1 MILVP
6 TFIVLLL
13 LGLPVGFVLI
23 GTTLAYILLVGDA
36 RMIYALPQLAF
47 SSLEV
52 FDLLAIP
59 LFVLLGEIMNEGGI
73 TRRLLD
79 AAKAW
84 LFRLRHSLAYVN
96 LVTNL
101 LLASILG
108 SANAQ
113 IAIMGRVVVPEM
125 ERAGY
130 SRGFAAALT
139 AAAGLLGPIV
149 PPSMV
154 FIVYAVI
161 AQVSIGS
168 MFLGGILPGL
178 LLFAA
183 IAVLIWFTP
192 VPVTAAPVTAPSSG
206 LAATKNALAALLVP
220 LMIVA
225 GILSGAVTPTE
236 SAAVAVVVALLVGS
250 FVFRELRLDQA
261 PGILRRTAAN
271 SATVMFLIAAAKI
284 FGWLL
289 TYYAI
294 PQQAAAF
301 IQTLTGNATVFLLL
315 VFVLLLLVGTVLE
328 GIAAL
333 IILVPILQPIARGVY
348 QIDPIHF
355 GIVMCLTLIL
365 GLVTPPVGTG
375 LYIAAAVA
383 KVDIMRLSR
392 IMLPFM
398 LATALVI
405 LLVIFVPP
413 LVTLHF

>member
-1 MILVP
+1 MILVL
-6 TFIVLLL
+6 TFIVLML

-23 GTTLAYILLVGDA
+23 GTSLIYILLAGDVT
-36 RMIYALPQLAF
+36 MIYALPQIAF

-79 AAKAW
+79 ATKAW
-84 LFRLRHSLAYVN
+84 LSRLRHSLAYVN

-130 SRGFAAALT
+130 SKGFAAALT

-168 MFLGGILPGL
+168 MFLGGIIPGL

-183 IAVLIWFTP
+183 IGALIWFTP
-192 VPVTAAPVTAPSSG
+192 APASVASASEPESK
-206 LAATKNALAALLVP
+206 LAATKDALAALLVP
-220 LMIVA
+220 AMIVT

-236 SAAVAVVVALLVGS
+236 SAAVAVVIALLVGTTIYG
-250 FVFRELRLDQA
+250 ELSVAQA

-301 IQTLTGNATVFLLL
+301 IQTLATSPTVFLLL
-315 VFVLLLLVGTVLE
+315 VFALLLLVGTVLE

-333 IILVPILQPIARGVY
+333 IILVPILQPVARGVY

-375 LYIAAAVA
+375 LYIAAGVA

-398 LATALVI
+398 LATAAVI
-405 LLVIFVPP
+405 LAVIFVPAI
-413 LVTLHF
+413 VTLRF